1 MPREEFAARNRFAAQ
16 TFGARADQISLLY
29 VLHYIH
35 SAGSYTLLESMD
47 GGAQQDRIDGGSQAV
62 SLALRSKLGDSLGLA
77 SPVPTTRG
85 WTTSGPLQAVQPQ
98 ATVQA
103 AGVI

>member
-1 MPREEFAARNRFAAQ
+1 MRISDWSSDVCSSDLFLLDEGMPREEFAALNRFAAQ

-62 SLALRSKLGDSLGLA
+62 SLALRSKLGDSVRQIGRA
-77 SPVPTTRG
+77 HV
-85 WTTSGPLQAVQPQ
+85 
-98 ATVQA
+98 
-103 AGVI
+103 

>member
-1 MPREEFAARNRFAAQ
+1 MPREEFAALNRFAAQ

-62 SLALRSKLGDSLGLA
+62 SLALRSKLGDSVRLA
-77 SPVPTTRG
+77 SPVPNRHEERRG
-85 WTTSGPLQAVQPQ
+85 GKG
-98 ATVQA
+98 
-103 AGVI
+103 GVSRGRCRG